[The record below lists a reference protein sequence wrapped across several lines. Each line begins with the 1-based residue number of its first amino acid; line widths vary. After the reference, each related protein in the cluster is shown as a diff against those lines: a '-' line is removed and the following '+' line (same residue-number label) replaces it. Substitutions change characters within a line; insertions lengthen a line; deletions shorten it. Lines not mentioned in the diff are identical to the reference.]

1 MKKTCEAAAE
11 LGKFHDVTR
20 FVTLTCQKSVLWVRG
35 TASNQLLCSLLH
47 KNSDIFMESVNTDQK
62 DKLLT
67 FLIMHHTCQNSKH
80 KYLFPNMQKF
90 LTSIFFHLHSLN
102 TRNRSPLPNDMRT
115 RVNWLAVTSYDRVK
129 GHIMWINV
137 SLDNDYLLIIENIW
151 KNCN

>member
-1 MKKTCEAAAE
+1 
-11 LGKFHDVTR
+11 
-20 FVTLTCQKSVLWVRG
+20 
-35 TASNQLLCSLLH
+35 
-47 KNSDIFMESVNTDQK
+47 MESVNTDQK

-80 KYLFPNMQKF
+80 KYLFPNIQKF
-90 LTSIFFHLHSLN
+90 LTSIFFISFTFN
-102 TRNRSPLPNDMRT
+102 MRNRSPLPNDMDT
-115 RVNWLAVTSYDRVK
+115 RVNWLTVTSYNGVK

>member
-47 KNSDIFMESVNTDQK
+47 KNNDIFMESVSTDQK

-67 FLIMHHTCQNSKH
+67 FLIMHHTCLNSKH
-80 KYLFPNMQKF
+80 KYLFPN
-90 LTSIFFHLHSLN
+90 I
-102 TRNRSPLPNDMRT
+102 
-115 RVNWLAVTSYDRVK
+115 
-129 GHIMWINV
+129 
-137 SLDNDYLLIIENIW
+137 
-151 KNCN
+151 